1 MLNKGAAV
9 AVEHKKIYHSHTI
22 HRLNQSI
29 VLEGPLSSEY
39 FRSSIMHT
47 ELDAFRRPKD
57 QHAALLE
64 IADLPEGRILLA
76 RDAETI
82 VGYVTFHYPDEM
94 ERWSEG
100 SLDDLIELGAIE
112 VANAYRSMG
121 IGKQLIA
128 LAFANGQFDNTI
140 VFTTEYYWH
149 WDLQSSGLNVWQYR
163 KIMQSL
169 METVGMTL
177 FATDDPEICSHPA
190 NCLMVKIG
198 HEVPHSSIE
207 RFDRL
212 RFQRRIMY

>member
-1 MLNKGAAV
+1 M
-9 AVEHKKIYHSHTI
+9 EHRKIYHSHTI
-22 HRLNQSI
+22 HHLNQTI
-29 VLEGPLSSEY
+29 VVEGPLSSAQ
-39 FRSSIMHT
+39 FRSYIMHS

-57 QHAALLE
+57 QLVALLE
-64 IADLPEGRILLA
+64 IADLPEGRIIIA
-76 RDAETI
+76 RDGEII

-100 SLDDLIELGAIE
+100 NLFDLIELGAIE

-121 IGKQLIA
+121 IGKRLLA
-128 LAFANGQFDNTI
+128 LAFSNQQFDNTI
-140 VFTTEYYWH
+140 VYTTEYYWH

-163 KIMQSL
+163 QMMQSL
-169 METVGMTL
+169 MESVGMTL

-190 NCLMVKIG
+190 NCLMVIIG
-198 HEVPHSSIE
+198 DKVPLTSIE

>member
-1 MLNKGAAV
+1 
-9 AVEHKKIYHSHTI
+9 VEHRKIYHSHTI
-22 HRLNQSI
+22 HHLNQTI
-29 VLEGPLSSEY
+29 VVEGPLTSTQFSPY
-39 FRSSIMHT
+39 LMHP

-57 QHAALLE
+57 QLAALLE
-64 IADLPEGRILLA
+64 IADLPEGRIIIA

-100 SLDDLIELGAIE
+100 GLLDLIELGAIE

-121 IGKQLIA
+121 IGKKLLA
-128 LAFANGQFDNTI
+128 LAFADNQFDNII
-140 VFTTEYYWH
+140 VYTTEYYWH

-163 KIMQSL
+163 QMMQNL
-169 METVGMTL
+169 MESVGMTL

-190 NCLMVKIG
+190 NCLMVLIG
-198 HEVPHSSIE
+198 QKVSLTSIE

>member
-1 MLNKGAAV
+1 
-9 AVEHKKIYHSHTI
+9 VEHRKIYHSHTI
-22 HRLNQSI
+22 HHLNQSI
-29 VLEGPLSSEY
+29 VVEGPLTSAQFSAY
-39 FRSSIMHT
+39 LMHA

-57 QHAALLE
+57 QLAALLE
-64 IADLPEGRILLA
+64 IADLPEGRIIIA
-76 RDAETI
+76 RDADTI

-100 SLDDLIELGAIE
+100 GLLDLIELGAIE

-121 IGKQLIA
+121 IGKKLLA
-128 LAFANGQFDNTI
+128 LAFDENQFANII
-140 VFTTEYYWH
+140 VYTTEYYWH

-163 KIMQSL
+163 KMMQAL
-169 METVGMTL
+169 MESVGMTL

-190 NCLMVKIG
+190 NCLMVLIG
-198 HEVPHSSIE
+198 QEVPHSSIE